1 MTQSLF
7 VTARF
12 VTAGDGTRLAYK
24 VDGERAPGA
33 KPQPAILVQ
42 HGLGFR
48 AECWGG
54 WMPGLLGAGF
64 KVIRPEWRG
73 HGQSGPQTGR
83 WSTDGMLAD
92 MEAVL
97 DAEQVGEVHLLGES
111 WGGTMQ
117 LALAGKLGKRVRS
130 LAVVST
136 AYDGTAIVNA
146 RNFARDIREKGLAG
160 WAKEVSVNRSHG
172 NEALRSWSEES
183 TRASDEASMISICEY
198 IVSETIESRLAGIV
212 APTLIMAPF
221 ASHFVSMDLARMLS
235 QRVALNEI
243 AWFPGHT
250 HGLVLSGG
258 ALAASTLLNFMRRH
272 TGEPE

>member
-1 MTQSLF
+1 LTQNQ
-7 VTARF
+7 F
-12 VTAGDGTRLAYK
+12 VTAGDGTRLAYR
-24 VDGERAPGA
+24 VDGEAAPGGR
-33 KPQPAILVQ
+33 PQPVVLAQ

-54 WMPGLLGAGF
+54 WMPALLGAGC

-73 HGQSGPQTGR
+73 HGRSGPQRGR
-83 WSTDGMLAD
+83 WTTDGMLDD

-111 WGGTMQ
+111 WGGTMV
-117 LALAGKLGKRVRS
+117 LALAARLGKRVRS
-130 LAVVST
+130 AAVVST

-146 RNFARDIREKGLAG
+146 RGFASDIRAKGLAG
-160 WAKEVSVNRSHG
+160 WAKEVSLNRSHG
-172 NEALRSWSEES
+172 NESLRAWSEES
-183 TRASDEASMISICEY
+183 TRESDEASMISICEY
-198 IVSETIESRLAGIV
+198 IVSETIEPRLAGIV
-212 APTLIMAPF
+212 APLLIMAPF
-221 ASHFVSMDLARMLS
+221 ASHFVSTELARMLS
-235 QRVALNEI
+235 ARVALNEI

-258 ALAASTLLNFMRRH
+258 ALAAGTLLNFMRRH

>member
-1 MTQSLF
+1 MTQSQF
-7 VTARF
+7 VA
-12 VTAGDGTRLAYK
+12 AKDGTRLAYR
-24 VDGERAPGA
+24 VDGEQAPGG

-73 HGQSGPQTGR
+73 HGQSGPQAGR
-83 WSTDGMLAD
+83 WTTDGMLDD

-97 DAEQVGEVHLLGES
+97 DAEKVGDVHLLGES
-111 WGGTMQ
+111 WGGTMV
-117 LALAGKLGKRVRS
+117 LALASRLGKRVRS
-130 LAVVST
+130 AAVVST

-160 WAKEVSVNRSHG
+160 WAKEVSRNRSHNDEG
-172 NEALRSWSEES
+172 LRAWSEES
-183 TRASDEASMISICEY
+183 TRNSDEASMISICEY
-198 IVSETIESRLAGIV
+198 IVSETIEQRLAGIT
-212 APTLIMAPF
+212 APLLIMAPF

-235 QRVALNEI
+235 ARVALNEI
-243 AWFPGHT
+243 NWFPGHT

-258 ALAASTLLNFMRRH
+258 ALAAATLLNFIRRH
-272 TGEPE
+272 TGEPT